1 MGSPK
6 ALLTYPGRDETFV
19 EHVVRV
25 FEASRANPVV
35 VVLGHEPEHVR
46 RSAKLGGARI
56 VVNKRYRQGM
66 LSSIQAGL
74 AALDEPEIGGA
85 LVCPVDH
92 PEARVEIV
100 DLLISRFESTGS
112 SIVVPV
118 SGGRRGHPVLFSR
131 DVFSELRKAPPTV
144 GARQVVWDH
153 QGDLLEVEVSDRESI
168 ETSIHPKTIAPS
180 NGRTE
185 EEVLGVLDSG

>member
-6 ALLTYPGRDETFV
+6 ALLPYPGHDETFV
-19 EHVVRV
+19 EHLVRV
-25 FEASRANPVV
+25 FETTRANPVV
-35 VVLGHEPEHVR
+35 VVLGHEPGFIR
-46 RSAKLGGARI
+46 QSANLGGARI
-56 VVNKRYRQGM
+56 VLNERYREGM

-74 AALDEPEIGGA
+74 AALDDPGIEGA

-100 DLLISRFESTGS
+100 DLLISRFECTES
-112 SIVVPV
+112 SIVLPV

-131 DVFSELRKAPPTV
+131 GVFSELGKAPPTV

-153 QGDLLEVEVSDRESI
+153 QNDLLEVEVSDHG
-168 ETSIHPKTIAPS
+168 IHRDVDTPEDYRS
-180 NGRTE
+180 FQQEN
-185 EEVLGVLDSG
+185 